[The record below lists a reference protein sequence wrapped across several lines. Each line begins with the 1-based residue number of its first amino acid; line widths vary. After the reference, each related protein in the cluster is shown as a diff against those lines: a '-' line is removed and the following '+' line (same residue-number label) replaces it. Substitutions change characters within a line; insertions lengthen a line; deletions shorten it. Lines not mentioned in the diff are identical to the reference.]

1 MVSRGAME
9 EVEQEYVQQRDE
21 AQSGSAVE
29 ERARKGG
36 EEGWLQCLRV
46 DRVSLCTLKNA
57 QS

>member
-1 MVSRGAME
+1 ME